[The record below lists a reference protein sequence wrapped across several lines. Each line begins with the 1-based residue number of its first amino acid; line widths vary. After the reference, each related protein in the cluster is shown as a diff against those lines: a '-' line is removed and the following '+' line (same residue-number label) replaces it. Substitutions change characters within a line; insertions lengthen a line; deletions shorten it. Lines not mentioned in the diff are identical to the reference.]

1 MAGFLGKSETWPT
14 HSRPLAREALRQ
26 AQKAGWL
33 FRPSEGHT
41 FGTLKCGEA
50 DGACRA
56 VIYSTSGAAD
66 GSTTAKHIKQTM
78 RRCPHG
84 GKDSATTETDEHEQ
98 PEPTPSEVEWQV
110 RQLIEAVDGLDL
122 RSLSAERSLAAIE
135 AGDESAL
142 DEHERAE
149 RRGDNQALT
158 AFDSLRKP
166 VDPWPPEVAR
176 AELLDEAEHLLSR
189 GRIDAGD
196 ELRSAIEERRR

>member
-1 MAGFLGKSETWPT
+1 MAGFLGHRETWPT
-14 HSRPLAREALRQ
+14 HSRPLAREALRH

-41 FGTLKCGEA
+41 FGTLKCSEA
-50 DGACRA
+50 DGACR
-56 VIYSTSGAAD
+56 VVVYSTSGAAD

-78 RRCPHG
+78 RRCPHARPG
-84 GKDSATTETDEHEQ
+84 STETDSNDER
-98 PEPTPSEVEWQV
+98 SETTSAEMEWQV
-110 RQLIEAVDGLDL
+110 RRLIEAVDGLDL
-122 RSLSAERSLAAIE
+122 RALATERALAAIE

-158 AFDSLRKP
+158 AFDSLGKP

-176 AELLDEAEHLLSR
+176 EELLDEAEHLLPR
-189 GRIDAGD
+189 GRIEAGD